1 MGSYKVVYYNIDDT
15 LDYENTL
22 LKEWGVTDMELV
34 EVKDK
39 EGQKPF
45 LSYVADADG
54 FVVEYEQITR
64 EIMQSLPKC
73 KIISLQSIGY
83 NNIDIPAATDCGI
96 CVTNIPGFCTEEVA
110 LHSVGLLIDLVR
122 KITFLDRSVRAGSWN
137 PLLGYQTYRL
147 TGKTIGLVFFGSIP
161 KAMMPML
168 KAMGLKVLVY
178 APTKTK
184 EYLARYGAEKAE
196 TLEELLKV
204 SDFVSLHTP
213 LLPETYHLISTAQ
226 LAMMKNTAFLI
237 NTARG
242 SVVDEVALVQV
253 LKNNEIA
260 GAGIDVI
267 EDEANEKSDLFQ
279 LENIVI
285 TPHSAFVSQDSFYEG
300 RKMALKQLVMRLNMQ
315 TRPEFLVNKE
325 LDLKFDK
332 SEKKG
337 DYL

>member
-1 MGSYKVVYYNIDDT
+1 VKHYQVVYYNIDDT
-15 LDYENTL
+15 LDYENAL
-22 LKEWGVTDMELV
+22 LKEWGVTDIELI

-39 EGQKPF
+39 EGRQPF
-45 LSYVADADG
+45 LSYVANADG
-54 FVVEYEQITR
+54 LVVEYEQITR
-64 EIMQSLPKC
+64 KVTQNLPNC

-83 NNIDIPAATDCGI
+83 NNIDIPAATDNGI

-122 KITFLDRSVRAGSWN
+122 KITYLDRCVRAGQWN
-137 PLLGYQTYRL
+137 PLSGYQTYRL

-168 KAMGLKVLVY
+168 KAMGLKVIVF

-184 EYLARYGAEKAE
+184 EYLAQYGAEKAD
-196 TLEELLKV
+196 TLEELLAV

-213 LLPETYHLISTAQ
+213 LLPETRHMISNEQ
-226 LAMMKNTAFLI
+226 LAQMKKSAFLI

-242 SVVDEVALVQV
+242 SVVDEAALVRA
-253 LKNNEIA
+253 LKNGEIA

-267 EDEANEKSDLFQ
+267 EDEENEKSELFG
-279 LENIVI
+279 LENVVI
-285 TPHSAFVSQDSFYEG
+285 TPHAAFISQDSFYVG
-300 RKMALKQLVMRLNMQ
+300 RKMALRQLVMRLNMQ
-315 TRPEFLVNKE
+315 TTPEFLVNKE
-325 LDLKFDK
+325 VHIDFDK

-337 DYL
+337 DCL